1 MRISYMQI
9 MNNLIQIG
17 LTVSLAA
24 LVPLLLRRVLK
35 KRYPARAVCL
45 VWALLAL
52 RLLVPVQLTLPEAP
66 VRVTPR
72 TNYVMQDDR
81 MLFEQAG
88 LPVEQ
93 TPARWVTD
101 EQAAA
106 LSHANT
112 SQTTTFNL
120 TAVLLGLWLAGVAI
134 SAIRQAVSYGILK
147 RRLDRTAGPA
157 KRTDLL
163 DVLDSQ
169 RSDLGISRKI
179 PLLISPAADC
189 PMLAG
194 FIRPALYLPDENISA
209 ADAAFIFRHELTH
222 CRHGDLWLKL
232 LLTAAQ
238 CVHWF
243 NPLVYLIVRFAQEDI
258 ELACDD
264 AVVRGQNAAYRR
276 AYGETIL
283 RSAVAQSRR
292 RQSLVSCFGDDK
304 KTLMRR
310 FEGLFDKSVKKRGAA
325 LIVLVALLTAT
336 LGGTIAVGTK
346 KDPAAAEARALLMAN
361 TFAQAYVD
369 EDTEAFNKYLVPN
382 SENLVDNF
390 TTGAAVYKRYVTKYE
405 PETQTA
411 LIVYEYEYDADR
423 MKTWGIEAPV
433 TVGVPYREAQ
443 RLYFTGEGDKMLIS
457 KAIWEVS
464 NDLSDFTPDDN
475 HLVQSLDD
483 FKTLYENDLGLPDFF
498 EDDNEIGDS
507 SNAVQAAEIQLG
519 IFPAAGQIQGSDEEP
534 APYNDIRKVT
544 FTFKDN
550 SKVIITMIGGR
561 PQDWTDGSGVR
572 SRTAA
577 DLAQQYARGLLH
589 KSGQY
594 IYPILTP
601 EKQQEFISQQYD
613 MTGGTQWTWKFGSS
627 SPSVRDYV
635 LVPTDDDSAYRIICR
650 MDGGG
655 IGDVRTGYLVQT
667 TREDGGRRMISDVTE
682 LSDADMTQS
691 ELFRLYYSTGLALP
705 SLPDEVG
712 NFSGLPRTDSL
723 TAARD
728 AFYYFGNPVDGSK
741 TGWIADVTQIQSIVR
756 SDIRGGAYIDIVQLT
771 FTDGSDPINVQMEQ
785 TGTGYWK
792 PTGIQEDVSAMSGAN
807 VLPVSADAFGA
818 LSFANLPTLNT
829 GDIIIFNFGSKPVG
843 GVTLVNRLVNAAGSP
858 RYQNMTDDETTLTQ
872 TNSGYGY
879 VYTIPQSVSELL
891 ASDLSVPFYHALT
904 LEYTDAQ
911 HIRHTAVAA
920 YMTNAMTQLENP
932 QLPSGGYY
940 SDALGCTLKLPQE
953 FRNAVSANINTDG
966 SMTFFVKDT
975 DSVLMTLTAQLL
987 SVLKH
992 DFGENWA
999 ENYPVPVRP
1008 LAERDGLAY
1017 FLIYPSDVQYD
1028 PADEQAAAQYQTLF
1042 EDAQRISPEDLTLDA
1057 DPHDT
1062 SVYER
1067 RNMEDTEHYGDRTT
1081 AELLLYLPISDGAYT
1096 EGILAT
1102 LDARYR
1108 EDKAA
1113 FEQALRAADSTAQS
1127 LWAQHLAAQ

>member
-1 MRISYMQI
+1 MRISNMQI

-157 KRTDLL
+157 ERADLL

-169 RSDLGISRKI
+169 RSGLGISRKI

-292 RQSLVSCFGDDK
+292 RQALVSCFGDDK

-346 KDPAAAEARALLMAN
+346 KDPAAAEARAVLMAN

-369 EDTEAFNKYLVPN
+369 EDAEAFNKYLVPN

-601 EKQQEFISQQYD
+601 EKQHEFISQQYD

-635 LVPTDDDSAYRIICR
+635 LVPTDDDSTYRIICR

-667 TREDGGRRMISDVTE
+667 TCEDGGRRMISDVTE

-792 PTGIQEDVSAMSGAN
+792 PTGIQEDVSAMSGEN

-920 YMTNAMTQLENP
+920 YMTNAGTQLENP
-932 QLPSGGYY
+932 PLPSGGYY
-940 SDALGCTLKLPQE
+940 SDALGCILKLPQE

-966 SMTFFVKDT
+966 TMTFFVKDT
-975 DSVLMTLTAQLL
+975 DSVLMTLTAQPL
-987 SVLKH
+987 SVLKR

-999 ENYPVPVRP
+999 ENYPVPIKS
-1008 LAERDGLAY
+1008 LAEWDGLAY

-1028 PADEQAAAQYQTLF
+1028 PADEQAAARYQTLF
-1042 EDAQRISPEDLTLDA
+1042 EAAQSISPEDLALDA

-1062 SVYER
+1062 SAYAER
-1067 RNMEDTEHYGDRTT
+1067 AT
-1081 AELLLYLPISDGAYT
+1081 AVLLGY
-1096 EGILAT
+1096 
-1102 LDARYR
+1102 LDAGVVDGDAETALFDELDHRAQA
-1108 EDKAA
+1108 DGVSFSAA
-1113 FEQALRAADSTAQS
+1113 MQQAGENAQAL
-1127 LWAQHLAAQ
+1127 WHKHLADES

>member
-1 MRISYMQI
+1 
-9 MNNLIQIG
+9 
-17 LTVSLAA
+17 
-24 LVPLLLRRVLK
+24 
-35 KRYPARAVCL
+35 
-45 VWALLAL
+45 
-52 RLLVPVQLTLPEAP
+52 
-66 VRVTPR
+66 
-72 TNYVMQDDR
+72 
-81 MLFEQAG
+81 
-88 LPVEQ
+88 
-93 TPARWVTD
+93 
-101 EQAAA
+101 
-106 LSHANT
+106 
-112 SQTTTFNL
+112 
-120 TAVLLGLWLAGVAI
+120 
-134 SAIRQAVSYGILK
+134 
-147 RRLDRTAGPA
+147 
-157 KRTDLL
+157 
-163 DVLDSQ
+163 
-169 RSDLGISRKI
+169 
-179 PLLISPAADC
+179 
-189 PMLAG
+189 
-194 FIRPALYLPDENISA
+194 
-209 ADAAFIFRHELTH
+209 
-222 CRHGDLWLKL
+222 
-232 LLTAAQ
+232 
-238 CVHWF
+238 
-243 NPLVYLIVRFAQEDI
+243 
-258 ELACDD
+258 
-264 AVVRGQNAAYRR
+264 
-276 AYGETIL
+276 
-283 RSAVAQSRR
+283 
-292 RQSLVSCFGDDK
+292 
-304 KTLMRR
+304 
-310 FEGLFDKSVKKRGAA
+310 
-325 LIVLVALLTAT
+325 
-336 LGGTIAVGTK
+336 
-346 KDPAAAEARALLMAN
+346 
-361 TFAQAYVD
+361 
-369 EDTEAFNKYLVPN
+369 
-382 SENLVDNF
+382 
-390 TTGAAVYKRYVTKYE
+390 
-405 PETQTA
+405 
-411 LIVYEYEYDADR
+411 
-423 MKTWGIEAPV
+423 
-433 TVGVPYREAQ
+433 
-443 RLYFTGEGDKMLIS
+443 
-457 KAIWEVS
+457 
-464 NDLSDFTPDDN
+464 
-475 HLVQSLDD
+475 
-483 FKTLYENDLGLPDFF
+483 
-498 EDDNEIGDS
+498 
-507 SNAVQAAEIQLG
+507 
-519 IFPAAGQIQGSDEEP
+519 
-534 APYNDIRKVT
+534 
-544 FTFKDN
+544 
-550 SKVIITMIGGR
+550 
-561 PQDWTDGSGVR
+561 
-572 SRTAA
+572 
-577 DLAQQYARGLLH
+577 
-589 KSGQY
+589 
-594 IYPILTP
+594 
-601 EKQQEFISQQYD
+601 

-667 TREDGGRRMISDVTE
+667 TCEDGGRRMISDVTE

-723 TAARD
+723 TAAQD

-771 FTDGSDPINVQMEQ
+771 FTDGSDPINVQMEK

-829 GDIIIFNFGSKPVG
+829 GDIIIFNFGSKPVD

-858 RYQNMTDDETTLTQ
+858 RYQNMTDDETTLTR
-872 TNSGYGY
+872 TNSGY

-932 QLPSGGYY
+932 PLPSGGYY

-953 FRNAVSANINTDG
+953 FRNAVSANINNTDG
-966 SMTFFVKDT
+966 TMTFFVKDT

-987 SVLKH
+987 SVLKR

-999 ENYPVPVRP
+999 ENYPVPIRP
-1008 LAERDGLAY
+1008 LAEQDGLAY

-1028 PADEQAAAQYQTLF
+1028 PADEQAAAQYKTLF
-1042 EDAQRISPEDLTLDA
+1042 EAAQRISPEDLTLDA